1 MSFFNPETGEMQFSN
16 GLCLRG
22 GMPVDAIDPH
32 LRYTGSQEA
41 VYCLPPLAVEGGS
54 LGAVLTADPNGL
66 RSLRLMVASI
76 TGRHQVPGERQRAFL
91 FDLFRLADPC
101 PDTQQNVRLK
111 APFGRLTLYTDPV
124 TGQAGALLEYAR
136 N

>member
-1 MSFFNPETGEMQFSN
+1 MSFFNPETGEMQFSD

-54 LGAVLTADPNGL
+54 LGAVLTADQGGL
-66 RSLRLMVASI
+66 RTLRLTVAAI

-91 FDLFRLADPC
+91 FARLDLRDPC
-101 PDTQQNVRLK
+101 PDTMDCVRIEC
-111 APFGRLTLYTDPV
+111 PFGEMYLSTDPC
-124 TGQAGALLEYAR
+124 TGRAEARILYAG
-136 N
+136 